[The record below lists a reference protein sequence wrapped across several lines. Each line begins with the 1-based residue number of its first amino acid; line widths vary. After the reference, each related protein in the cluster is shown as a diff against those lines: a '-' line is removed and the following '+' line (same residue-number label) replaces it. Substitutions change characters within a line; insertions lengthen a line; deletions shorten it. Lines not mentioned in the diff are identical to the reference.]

1 MSKIYGRK
9 SEYLIAK
16 KKRHTK
22 RSYIL
27 GLCVFILII
36 LDVIF
41 LFNKKYLTEF
51 FALTISVILFF
62 LIYTIGPR
70 IKKEEN
76 RSDNFYY
83 GSKGESFIFY
93 KLSQLSNEYLIFQ
106 DVKLPDKKYNI
117 DFVVLGPT
125 GIFTIEVK
133 SHRGNIDFNGQK
145 LIRKGIPLHRDFLKQ
160 ALRQALSFHDYI
172 KNKIKQDIFVK
183 SVLVFSS
190 QYAKLNFNPGLINNV
205 FVLASNDIIS
215 FLSKQPRI
223 LNSEEIIQL
232 KEILKSLVVSTKRGT
247 HRE

>member
-1 MSKIYGRK
+1 MSKIYGCK
-9 SEYLIAK
+9 SQYLIAEE
-16 KKRHTK
+16 KRHTK
-22 RSYIL
+22 RSYVL
-27 GLCVFILII
+27 GLCVFILMI

-41 LFNKKYLTEF
+41 LFNKKYLTES

-70 IKKEEN
+70 IKNEQNK
-76 RSDNFYY
+76 SDNFYY
-83 GSKGESFIFY
+83 GSKAESFILY
-93 KLSQLSNEYLIFQ
+93 KFFQLSSENLIFQ
-106 DVKLPDKKYNI
+106 DVKLPDKRYNI

-145 LIRKGIPLHRDFLKQ
+145 LIRKGIPFYGDFLKQ
-160 ALRQALSFHDYI
+160 ALTEALSFHDYI
-172 KNKIKQDIFVK
+172 KNKIKQDIFVQ

-205 FVLASNDIIS
+205 FVLTSNDIIS
-215 FLSKQPRI
+215 FLSKQSRI

-232 KEILKSLVVSTKRGT
+232 KEILEGLVV
-247 HRE
+247 